1 MASVLSAIRNTV
13 PINFFNRGL
22 AGKVFEEVKKSG
34 AKVVLKNNTP
44 ECVLLSPEEYVQLMD
59 RVNDAQLVDVADKR
73 MSNFDSKTLLSENE
87 MNARLEVAEN
97 ELSGF
102 DETDIES
109 DDFVKIQ
116 VSAQEHE
123 YLKKAAQGNN
133 KTVSQYIREVLFGQ
147 KEQK

>member
-73 MSNFDSKTLLSENE
+73 SNFDSKTLLSENE
-87 MNARLEVAEN
+87 MNARLGVAEN

-109 DDFVKIQ
+109 DDFVRIQ

>member
-1 MASVLSAIRNTV
+1 MGGRQGTYH
-13 PINFFNRGL
+13 FFNRGL

-87 MNARLEVAEN
+87 MNARLGVAEN

>member
-1 MASVLSAIRNTV
+1 MLFRSIRNTV

-73 MSNFDSKTLLSENE
+73 SNFDSKTLLSENE
-87 MNARLEVAEN
+87 MNARLGVAEN

-109 DDFVKIQ
+109 DDFVRIQ

>member
-1 MASVLSAIRNTV
+1 
-13 PINFFNRGL
+13 
-22 AGKVFEEVKKSG
+22 
-34 AKVVLKNNTP
+34 
-44 ECVLLSPEEYVQLMD
+44 MD

-87 MNARLEVAEN
+87 MNARLGVAEN

-123 YLKKAAQGNN
+123 YLKKRH
-133 KTVSQYIREVLFGQ
+133 RETTKPYLNTFERSSSGRRNRNDNRRHFIWDSHSKRV
-147 KEQK
+147 

>member
-1 MASVLSAIRNTV
+1 
-13 PINFFNRGL
+13 
-22 AGKVFEEVKKSG
+22 
-34 AKVVLKNNTP
+34 
-44 ECVLLSPEEYVQLMD
+44 MD
-59 RVNDAQLVDVADKR
+59 RANDAQLVDVADKR

-87 MNARLEVAEN
+87 MNARLGVAEN

-123 YLKKAAQGNN
+123 YLKKAAQENN